1 VAISISGGKIF
12 HQDPCI
18 TPSLRSNAKYN
29 SRAEAKRALQL
40 GQENIREHYNLD
52 RRTPYKERQKN
63 TMLHNRHKRQEK
75 PASQVGAKIGDH
87 ISQETFQRAFR
98 HHT

>member
-1 VAISISGGKIF
+1 VGRSFTKI
-12 HQDPCI
+12 PVSP
-18 TPSLRSNAKYN
+18 PSLRSKAKYN

-75 PASQVGAKIGDH
+75 PASKVGAKIGDH
-87 ISQETFQRAFR
+87 ISQEIFQRAFR